1 MSHVEFLIGFIHV
14 DITAVM
20 FVYFLLKGRCKKGSA
35 FCLKVVTKS
44 VADVV
49 PATNYSNLEAMFLGC
64 HKRLDQIIQ
73 LLEKLVNQKE
83 EVAQSSRPIIHDTP
97 PSKPKAF
104 MSQV

>member
-1 MSHVEFLIGFIHV
+1 M
-14 DITAVM
+14 
-20 FVYFLLKGRCKKGSA
+20 
-35 FCLKVVTKS
+35 TKS

-83 EVAQSSRPIIHDTP
+83 ELAQSSRPIIHDTP